1 MNQSCDKFQ
10 TDASVKASA
19 KTNLPK
25 IRLNMNSTQQI
36 SIIQGSQDTLK
47 HSSPIFEKFN
57 LPRKADSPTIT
68 SPREIKTPVSE
79 SFHPIFTISEEP
91 GERLYEKNG

>member
-36 SIIQGSQDTLK
+36 SIIQGS
-47 HSSPIFEKFN
+47 
-57 LPRKADSPTIT
+57 
-68 SPREIKTPVSE
+68 
-79 SFHPIFTISEEP
+79 
-91 GERLYEKNG
+91 

>member
-1 MNQSCDKFQ
+1 MLLYYYKKRKQSLKSTNTHFNSSKFMNQSCDKFQ

-36 SIIQGSQDTLK
+36 SIIQGS
-47 HSSPIFEKFN
+47 
-57 LPRKADSPTIT
+57 
-68 SPREIKTPVSE
+68 
-79 SFHPIFTISEEP
+79 
-91 GERLYEKNG
+91 